1 MNTRNVEELEKIIED
16 NQILSKYGISKI
28 GVFGSFIRDGIS
40 NDIDLL
46 IEDEIFNYENLLA
59 LRTELEFKM
68 KKKIDI
74 VIQKYANPIVLY
86 RAKKEMY
93 YVTRYKK

>member
-1 MNTRNVEELEKIIED
+1 MNNKNIEKLEKYIVD
-16 NQILSKYGISKI
+16 NQLLSKYGISKI
-28 GVFGSFIRDGIS
+28 GVFGSFIRDEVS

-59 LRTELEFKM
+59 LRTELESNM

-93 YVTRYKK
+93 YVTRHKK